1 MGRLLRLWNRV
12 SSCKK
17 KEEEAF
23 EQLSA
28 SSPFGSQSVFGLN
41 NNANNKH
48 FASKPFGSS
57 STPAFG
63 ASSTR
68 AFGASSSA
76 FGGSSVF
83 GQKPAFREFGSTLA
97 QSSPF
102 GFQASQP
109 AFGSSVF
116 GSFTA
121 IGAPSQPAF
130 GASSTP
136 ASGAISFSAFGATN
150 APAFGSPASTGLGAS
165 SPSLYSASST
175 PAKDSLTKQKNRRVM
190 ELVSESD
197 SDSDDDCVIHPIVVL
212 KNICDMRQYEE
223 SEECFVLD
231 FDPYEAT
238 ADLGS
243 EKVMTE
249 AREIDEGVVVI
260 SEKGQVACRDYT
272 HSRLHCVKFP
282 YDKTLPESYCELCYC
297 YVCDTAAPCKF
308 WRLPVPGHCYA
319 SDHTADWKLRRETA
333 RLGKMKLK

>member
-1 MGRLLRLWNRV
+1 MWHVPINFEHCESAVVFSISFSHYSATSSVLLV
-12 SSCKK
+12 
-17 KEEEAF
+17 
-23 EQLSA
+23 
-28 SSPFGSQSVFGLN
+28 
-41 NNANNKH
+41 
-48 FASKPFGSS
+48 
-57 STPAFG
+57 
-63 ASSTR
+63 
-68 AFGASSSA
+68 
-76 FGGSSVF
+76 GSSVF

-136 ASGAISFSAFGATN
+136 ASGPTSSPAFGATN
-150 APAFGSPASTGLGAS
+150 TPAFGSPASPGLDAS
-165 SPSLYSASST
+165 SPSLYGASST

-197 SDSDDDCVIHPIVVL
+197 SDSADGCVIHPIVVL

-238 ADLGS
+238 VDLGT
-243 EKVMTE
+243 EKVMAE
-249 AREIDEGVVVI
+249 AREIDEGVVII
-260 SEKGQVACRDYT
+260 SEKGQVACRDYP
-272 HSRLHCVKFP
+272 HSRYHCVKFP

-319 SDHTADWKLRRETA
+319 SDHTADWKLSRETA